1 MEEPKK
7 TEIKDIGEFG
17 LITELT
23 DFARNKNKSTKKGIG
38 DDAAILDYEN
48 VQTVLST
55 DLLMEGVHF
64 DLVYTPL
71 MHLGYK
77 AVIVNLSDIVAMNA
91 QPHQITFSIALSSK
105 FSVEAVKEIYKGIE
119 KACNYYEVD
128 LIGGDTTASL
138 TGLAISVTAIG
149 SAQEDE
155 LVYRNGAKIEDYI
168 CVSGNL
174 GASYLGLQIMER
186 EKQIY
191 LENKNI
197 QPELAKHKYLIERFL
212 KPEARF
218 DIVEALASQKIK
230 PNSMIDISDGLSS
243 ELLHICTQS
252 QVGCNIFDENIP
264 VHEETIN
271 VGTQFNIDPTVC
283 ALNGGEDYE
292 LLFTIDE
299 KDLEKVKYM
308 PGVFLIGEII
318 QASDGIKL
326 HTTGGNIHDIKAQG
340 WNHFNDKD
348 ANKAQ
353 DN

>member
-1 MEEPKK
+1 MNESKI

-23 DFARNKNKSTKKGIG
+23 DFARNKNDSTKKGIG
-38 DDAAILDYEN
+38 DDAAIIEYKD

-64 DLVYTPL
+64 DLIYTPL

-77 AVIVNLSDIVAMNA
+77 AVIVNLSDIIAMNA
-91 QPHQITFSIALSSK
+91 QPHQITFSIAISSK
-105 FSVEAVKEIYKGIE
+105 FSVESIKEIYKGIE

-149 SAQEDE
+149 SAKESE
-155 LVYRNGAKIEDYI
+155 LVYRNGAKVGDYI

-197 QPELAKHKYLIERFL
+197 QPELSKHKYLVERFL
-212 KPEARF
+212 KPEARK
-218 DIVEALASQKIK
+218 DIIDLLGVQGIK

-264 VHEETIN
+264 IHQETIN
-271 VGTQFNIDPTVC
+271 TGIQFNIDPTVC

-292 LLFTIDE
+292 LLFTIDQKDFNKISEINDVNVIGRIVE
-299 KDLEKVKYM
+299 KSEGLH
-308 PGVFLIGEII
+308 LISKNGNKH
-318 QASDGIKL
+318 KL
-326 HTTGGNIHDIKAQG
+326 KAQG
-340 WNHFNDKD
+340 WQAFGVED
-348 ANKAQ
+348 
-353 DN
+353 